1 MNPLPHLEYGW
12 HHVIIADGFTI
23 TIVGMLLVFFSLAL
37 ISLII
42 KSTPYILKFVDRYF
56 PEVEETS
63 GKSSVRKVSE
73 TEVVAAISAA
83 LYHSIQSS
91 KK

>member
-42 KSTPYILKFVDRYF
+42 KSTPYILKIVDRYF
-56 PEVEETS
+56 PEVEETYS
-63 GKSSVRKVSE
+63 KSSVKKVSE

-83 LYHSIQSS
+83 LYHSMQSP

>member
-12 HHVIIADGFTI
+12 HHVIVANGFAI
-23 TIVGMLLVFFSLAL
+23 TIVGMLLVFFSLSL
-37 ISLII
+37 ISLVI
-42 KSTPYILKFVDRYF
+42 KSTPYLLKILDRYF
-56 PEVEETS
+56 PEDEAETR
-63 GKSSVRKVSE
+63 KSSVKQVSE

-83 LYHSIQSS
+83 LYHSMQSS

>member
-12 HHVIIADGFTI
+12 HHVIVANGFTI

-37 ISLII
+37 ISFVIKMTPFLLMII
-42 KSTPYILKFVDRYF
+42 DRYF
-56 PEVEETS
+56 PEVDES
-63 GKSSVRKVSE
+63 DSKSSVNKVSE
-73 TEVVAAISAA
+73 TEIVAAISAA
-83 LYHSIQSS
+83 LYHSMQSS

>member
-12 HHVIIADGFTI
+12 HHVIIANGFTI
-23 TIVGMLLVFFSLAL
+23 TIVGMLLVFFSLSL
-37 ISLII
+37 ISLVI
-42 KSTPYILKFVDRYF
+42 KMTPYLLKVIDRYF
-56 PEVEETS
+56 PEAEPETQ
-63 GKSSVRKVSE
+63 KSSVKKVSE

-83 LYHSIQSS
+83 LYHSMQSS

>member
-12 HHVIIADGFTI
+12 HHVIVANGFTI
-23 TIVGMLLVFFSLAL
+23 TIVGMLLVFFSLSL
-37 ISLII
+37 ISLVI
-42 KSTPYILKFVDRYF
+42 KSTPYLLKILDRYF
-56 PEVEETS
+56 PEDEPETR
-63 GKSSVRKVSE
+63 KSSVKQVSE

-83 LYHSIQSS
+83 LYHSMQSS